1 MILRSAFWLA
11 VGFALVA
18 PHGTNFGQAAAQLR
32 DQAIASGTQAA
43 TQIIVSQVLE
53 GPAARTVATGL
64 LPQAAPAPAVPV
76 PAVRPPDAAP
86 SYVFPRPRPAALG

>member
-32 DQAIASGTQAA
+32 DQAMETGTQAA
-43 TQIIVSQVLE
+43 TQIIVSQVLSE
-53 GPAARTVATGL
+53 PVAKAALGKLPTSTQPVA
-64 LPQAAPAPAVPV
+64 QPV
-76 PAVRPPDAAP
+76 QSVTPN
-86 SYVFPRPRPAALG
+86 YVFPRPRPAALG